1 MLHEAGLRLERVTVQ
16 RRLKG
21 RPIRKVYLAV
31 QPARRESVSQHGWEH
46 FTVVLLP
53 AWMAAR

>member
-1 MLHEAGLRLERVTVQ
+1 VQ

-31 QPARRESVSQHGWEH
+31 KHQAVFAECPTSPVRGDAQRARAGRAGSPSRC
-46 FTVVLLP
+46 FST
-53 AWMAAR
+53 